1 LGGLSF
7 LLLYSYGEDVSF
19 NCTVHCLIVFVVHTI
34 RYFFFFFWHNEEYTR
49 SELTLSCIAQT
60 LPLVRLSGSK
70 QCVEQAVASH
80 LNMTITQGKE
90 TQ

>member
-1 LGGLSF
+1 MFHSIVQYIASLF
-7 LLLYSYGEDVSF
+7 LLY
-19 NCTVHCLIVFVVHTI
+19 I
-34 RYFFFFFWHNEEYTR
+34 RFATFFFFFWHNEEYTR